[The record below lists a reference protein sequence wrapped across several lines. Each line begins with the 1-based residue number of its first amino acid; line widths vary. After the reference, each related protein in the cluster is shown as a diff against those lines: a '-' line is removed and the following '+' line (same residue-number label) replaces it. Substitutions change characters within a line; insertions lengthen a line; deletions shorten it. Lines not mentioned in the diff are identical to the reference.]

1 MNVENHSTV
10 EKIQNIMMTEAIVK
24 TEFGALYLKKLCR
37 HFARKVP
44 TTMNESQ
51 GRIEFP
57 FGANRITID
66 DAQMHLQIEVSNPDE
81 VDTAEKIVTEH
92 LIRMAHKENLT
103 VQWVRNSAAM
113 EQATN

>member
-1 MNVENHSTV
+1 
-10 EKIQNIMMTEAIVK
+10 MMTEATVK

-44 TTMNESQ
+44 TTMSDSQ

-57 FGANRITID
+57 FGPNRIDID
-66 DAQMHLQIEVSNPDE
+66 DEQIHLQIEVNDP
-81 VDTAEKIVTEH
+81 AEIDRAEQVVADH

-103 VQWVRNSAAM
+103 VQWVRNNAVTV
-113 EQATN
+113 QTTN